1 MGGSVE
7 ATDEGTVSVVPVP
20 VTRGATVSDADISE
34 EVRIVVWE
42 GVG

>member
-7 ATDEGTVSVVPVP
+7 ATDEETI
-20 VTRGATVSDADISE
+20 SDADISE

>member
-7 ATDEGTVSVVPVP
+7 ATDKGTVSGVPVP
-20 VTRGATVSDADISE
+20 VTGGTTVSDADISE
-34 EVRIVVWE
+34 EVRTMVWE